1 MTRGTAVQLVFQQA
15 GLTITAY
22 ASPLQDGSAGD
33 RHPRAQHR
41 QRRRHHGRR
50 AAGRNRARGR
60 AMMLCRLLA
69 AFALPRA
76 FAARAGEASVRIK
89 DIASLQGVRDNQIV
103 GYGLVI
109 GLKGTGDSLR
119 NSPFTEQS
127 LQSMLDSMGINV
139 RDSSLRTRNVAGVIV
154 TAELPPFVGKGAR
167 IDVTVSSLGDATSLL
182 GGTLVMTSMMG
193 ADGEIYAVAQGPVAV
208 SGFSSEGDAESL
220 TEGVPTTG
228 RIPNGAL
235 VEREVQGDFD
245 ELDGLVL
252 ELKNPDFI
260 TAIRVVDAIN
270 AYAAGRYG
278 GEVAFERDFRTIE
291 LAKPDECRAP
301 ALHRRDHRAHGRARL
316 AGARRHRRAHRNG
329 GHRPQRA
336 DLDGRRDARQSHGAG
351 HRNAGRFAAGAILAT
366 ARRPRC
372 RAPSSTPRRPAASSR
387 SWAARTCRR
396 WSSGLN
402 QIGLKPTGII
412 AILQAI
418 KSAGALQAEL
428 IIQ

>member
-1 MTRGTAVQLVFQQA
+1 MTL
-15 GLTITAY
+15 L
-22 ASPLQDGSAGD
+22 
-33 RHPRAQHR
+33 
-41 QRRRHHGRR
+41 
-50 AAGRNRARGR
+50 
-60 AMMLCRLLA
+60 RLLA
-69 AFALPRA
+69 TVICLTYPAL
-76 FAARAGEASVRIK
+76 AGASVRIK
-89 DIASLQGVRDNQIV
+89 DITALQGVRDNQIV

-167 IDVTVSSLGDATSLL
+167 IDITVSSLGDATSLL

-193 ADGEIYAVAQGPVAV
+193 ADGQIYAVAQGPVAV
-208 SGFSSEGDAESL
+208 SGFSTEGDAESL

-228 RIPNGAL
+228 RIPNGGL
-235 VEREVQGDFD
+235 IEREVEGDFD
-245 ELDGLVL
+245 EMEGLVL
-252 ELKNPDFI
+252 ELKNPDFN

-270 AYAAGRYG
+270 AFAAERYG
-278 GEVAFERDFRTIE
+278 AKVAFERDFRTIE
-291 LAKPDECRAP
+291 LTKPDNLTTPRFIAEITDLLVEPDSPARVVIDERTGTVVIGRQVQISTVAVTHGNLTVRVTETPTVSQPAP
-301 ALHRRDHRAHGRARL
+301 FSEGETTVVPRTFVDASQTGGQL
-316 AGARRHRRAHRNG
+316 AIIG
-329 GHRPQRA
+329 GA
-336 DLDGRRDARQSHGAG
+336 DLQT
-351 HRNAGRFAAGAILAT
+351 LV
-366 ARRPRC
+366 
-372 RAPSSTPRRPAASSR
+372 
-387 SWAARTCRR
+387 
-396 WSSGLN
+396 SGLN